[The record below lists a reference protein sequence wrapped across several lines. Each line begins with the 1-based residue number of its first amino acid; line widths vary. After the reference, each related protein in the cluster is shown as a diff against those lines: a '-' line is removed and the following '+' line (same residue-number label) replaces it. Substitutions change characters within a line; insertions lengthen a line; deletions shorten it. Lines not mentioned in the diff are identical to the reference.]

1 MCLHTTF
8 SFFFYLAS
16 CIYTYTHISYEHST
30 MERWFRDWNRE
41 RKHKAEFKKCKK
53 SLIDLLVEYGRI
65 EKDAREKYKT
75 EGKNEGK
82 KESQLTSFINEELEK
97 NNQLN
102 EKSYLIRKIGEK
114 LKCGQ
119 QNQKLNPCVDDE
131 NAQNKCSDEQT
142 YKGLARRLAKTW
154 TVSFL
159 QDEIKRLEDDTRRS
173 EDDEELLEK
182 YRERLET
189 VEAASQQKPRSRNS
203 WVTEPAAS
211 TLKF

>member
-1 MCLHTTF
+1 
-8 SFFFYLAS
+8 
-16 CIYTYTHISYEHST
+16 
-30 MERWFRDWNRE
+30 MERFRDWNRE
-41 RKHKAEFKKCKK
+41 RQQRKQHKKKFKKCKK
-53 SLIDLLVEYGRI
+53 SLRDLLVEYGRI
-65 EKDAREKYKT
+65 EKGARDVYKK
-75 EGKNEGK
+75 EGKREGK
-82 KESQLTSFINEELEK
+82 EDFQLKFFINRKLND

-102 EKSYLIRKIGEK
+102 EKSGLIRMIGKK

-119 QNQKLNPCVDDE
+119 QNQELNPCVDDE
-131 NAQNKCSDEQT
+131 NAQNKCSDKQT

-173 EDDEELLEK
+173 KSDEKLLQK

-189 VEAASQQKPRSRNS
+189 VEAASEQKPRSRNS
-203 WVTEPAAS
+203 WVIEPTAS